1 VHHGHRC
8 RPGHRRRGRT
18 GLASRGGRP

>member
-18 GLASRGGRP
+18 GMASRGGRP